1 MNKYLLPSLC
11 LMALTSP
18 AQADG
23 SALTLPT
30 GTISAAASEADDSIS
45 LATPTSAGSR
55 LGLSALETPA
65 STDSLSGDRI
75 RARGDRSIQDAV
87 SRSAGISRTGT
98 PGDGGTSLS
107 ARGFTGQSSV
117 MQLYDGNR
125 MGTVTFPVDTW
136 AGVFTIAVFADDP
149 RHDATLH
156 VDQYSGQV
164 LADVRW
170 KDYSN
175 VARATELGVMLHEGK
190 MFGRFNQILVL
201 VVCLMILLGAVSGLI
216 MWWQRRPQGRLGV
229 PPLRHDL
236 PRWKTAM
243 LVIGL
248 LALAFPL
255 VGASLVVVWLLDRLL
270 LSRWNRDP
278 ESASSST

>member
-1 MNKYLLPSLC
+1 MWNDVPTSDQQAGELNSASRQTVPWALENTPMPMSGDHAEHMAHNAGNTAAAIPAISLQAVQDIARQRQVEAGYSITLPS
-11 LMALTSP
+11 T
-18 AQADG
+18 
-23 SALTLPT
+23 
-30 GTISAAASEADDSIS
+30 
-45 LATPTSAGSR
+45 AT
-55 LGLSALETPA
+55 
-65 STDSLSGDRI
+65 
-75 RARGDRSIQDAV
+75 
-87 SRSAGISRTGT
+87 
-98 PGDGGTSLS
+98 
-107 ARGFTGQSSV
+107 
-117 MQLYDGNR
+117 
-125 MGTVTFPVDTW
+125 
-136 AGVFTIAVFADDP
+136 GVFTIAVFADDP

>member
-98 PGDGGTSLS
+98 PGDLSL
-107 ARGFTGQSSV
+107 
-117 MQLYDGNR
+117 
-125 MGTVTFPVDTW
+125 
-136 AGVFTIAVFADDP
+136 I
-149 RHDATLH
+149 H
-156 VDQYSGQV
+156 
-164 LADVRW
+164 
-170 KDYSN
+170 
-175 VARATELGVMLHEGK
+175 
-190 MFGRFNQILVL
+190 I
-201 VVCLMILLGAVSGLI
+201 
-216 MWWQRRPQGRLGV
+216 
-229 PPLRHDL
+229 
-236 PRWKTAM
+236 
-243 LVIGL
+243 
-248 LALAFPL
+248 
-255 VGASLVVVWLLDRLL
+255 
-270 LSRWNRDP
+270 
-278 ESASSST
+278 

>member
-125 MGTVTFPVDTW
+125 MYTGMGTVTFPVDTW
-136 AGVFTIAVFADDP
+136 AVERVDVLRGPASVLYGEG
-149 RHDATLH
+149 AT
-156 VDQYSGQV
+156 
-164 LADVRW
+164 
-170 KDYSN
+170 
-175 VARATELGVMLHEGK
+175 
-190 MFGRFNQILVL
+190 
-201 VVCLMILLGAVSGLI
+201 GAVINTVPKKPFSGEIENHL
-216 MWWQRRPQGRLGV
+216 RLGYGSFDRQQQALDSGGSLSDTLSYRLNLNRERSNGWIDRGDSSGDFV
-229 PPLRHDL
+229 SAALRWQARDD
-236 PRWKTAM
+236 
-243 LVIGL
+243 
-248 LALAFPL
+248 LAFTLAHDYGDQNPMNYFGTPL
-255 VGASLVVVWLLDRLL
+255 ILSLIHI
-270 LSRWNRDP
+270 
-278 ESASSST
+278 